1 MNMKIRQMYVG
12 MLPDG
17 SIVEGKD
24 TAQSAIDALRSSG
37 VEGNIV
43 ADDIGTLGRGTSFR
57 TNSDVTPEKALA
69 KAGLRPVSKS
79 EVMSLTPEQAVE
91 RIRPLFAFMVSEQRK
106 SVMEPDRNKDGSQR
120 YDADGNPLMKQVNRA
135 VLDKNGQPV
144 YGPTGFVQ
152 ASGALRWADELMG
165 RNAKLVKD
173 TLNADN
179 ATSLRTKASGDL
191 IGLNLYPATKLATE
205 FISTYGLQAE
215 ARHENWVDAGCPEV
229 YNEEQEQ
236 PFGFNHPISQIIS
249 SILNTKALPSVV
261 TTLPMGKTTLR
272 RDRYGKE
279 VEKVEEGGES
289 VKRKVEIRFVRGHAN
304 TGLNAD
310 GTVLT
315 LSEEHRDNLVKAFP
329 NRTAFTTC
337 ASASDM
343 CKRTCLVYTGQ
354 NTSAFQNDWKKAT
367 CLFALVADPVAYLR
381 LVIHAID
388 NNGLDA
394 YRRGVP
400 FFVRMNLLS
409 DIPWEVMAPWLFKL
423 YGDAPTKWFK
433 EGGVEVKKRRR
444 NPDEE
449 EVSDAKFRAQEAR
462 ERARL
467 LATFGS
473 KKRPFPV
480 QFYDYTKVDTRDP
493 VAHGVTNYDL
503 TLSYSGT
510 NFEDIR
516 DALYR
521 KGQRVAVVFAGLKMV
536 RERDGEVYTRALYV
550 SEKKAGGTSAAEDKT
565 ASYGYG
571 LPVATDLFAPPE
583 LVGTREGFRK
593 IVNADRHD
601 ARPLD
606 PPNTLEAEPC
616 ISGLAWKSTGGG
628 LTVTEAKK
636 KTFFFAA
643 SEMEGGGGWIVT
655 GPEGFSRTFAGRG
668 QKGRAEREA
677 RRLTALEN
685 IRQAAAFVTPT
696 IYIEDSTRKTFVT
709 PLTGDKDTDRLI
721 RAHLYGQ
728 TLDETARSRATGV
741 LTRSHLRGKQDTVV
755 GVYLV
760 AETPRETHVGED
772 GLSALPGTAT

>member
-1 MNMKIRQMYVG
+1 MKTIRQMYVG

-24 TAQSAIDALRSSG
+24 TAQSAIDALRASG
-37 VEGNIV
+37 VEGSIV
-43 ADDIGTLGRGTSFR
+43 TDDIGTLGRGTSFR
-57 TNSDVTPEKALA
+57 TNPDVAPEKALA
-69 KAGLRPVSKS
+69 TAGLRPVSKN

-106 SVMEPDRNKDGSQR
+106 QVMEPARNKDGSQR
-120 YDADGNPLMKQVNRA
+120 YDTDGNPLMKQVNRA
-135 VLDKNGQPV
+135 VLDNNRQAV

-152 ASGALRWADELMG
+152 TSGALLWADELMG

-191 IGLNLYPATKLATE
+191 IGLNLYPASKLATE
-205 FISTYGLQAE
+205 FLSTYGLEAE
-215 ARHENWVDAGCPEV
+215 ARHENWVEAGCPET
-229 YNEEQEQ
+229 YDEAEEQ

-249 SILNTKALPSVV
+249 SILSTKALPSVV
-261 TTLPMGKTTLR
+261 TTLPMGKMTR
-272 RDRYGKE
+272 RLDRYGKE

-289 VKRKVEIRFVRGHAN
+289 VKRKVVIRVVKGHKN

-315 LSEEHRDNLVKAFP
+315 LSEEHRNNLVKAFP
-329 NRTAFTTC
+329 NRTAFSTC
-337 ASASDM
+337 VAASDM

-388 NNGLDA
+388 NNGLDSH
-394 YRRGVP
+394 RRGVP

-409 DIPWEVMAPWLFKL
+409 DIPWEVMAPWLFRL

-449 EVSDAKFRAQEAR
+449 EVSDAKVRAQEAR
-462 ERARL
+462 ERSRL
-467 LATFGS
+467 LANFGS

-493 VAHGVTNYDL
+493 LAHGVTNYDL

-536 RERDGEVYTRALYV
+536 RERDGEVYTRALYT
-550 SEKKAGGTSAAEDKT
+550 SEKKAGGLSAAEDKT

-583 LVGTREGFRK
+583 LVGTRAGFRK

-606 PPNTLEAEPC
+606 PPNTLDAEAC

-636 KTFFFAA
+636 KTFFFTT
-643 SEMEGGGGWIVT
+643 SQMENGGGWLVK
-655 GPEGFSRTFAGRG
+655 GPKGFSRTFAGPR

-677 RRLTALEN
+677 RRLTAMEN

-728 TLDETARSRATGV
+728 TLDETERSRATRG
-741 LTRSHLRGKQDTVV
+741 LTRSDLRGKQDTVV

-760 AETPRETHVGED
+760 AETPRETHAGD
-772 GLSALPGTAT
+772 DALSALPGTSS